1 MERSIP
7 NGSAVVAVHGPRATV
22 ARPPA
27 YGIGARGGSGTL
39 DREDG
44 LGANAIAHAG
54 RPLRPLRGHGHHQ
67 GRVLLVEDEP
77 DQAAI
82 LEAVLRHE
90 GLDVV
95 VTASG
100 EQALDVHQRT
110 PADVLV
116 TDLNLPGM
124 TGVDLMRRLAPPF
137 APDAP
142 EPKLPP
148 PAIVVVTGGGTVC
161 TAVEALKLGAAD
173 YLQKPLDPA
182 RLVSLIRELLAS
194 DNVREA
200 EGDDDEAPGGAL
212 VFEGMVGG
220 SRRMREVFNRIDR
233 VAGTTAP
240 VLVVGESGTGKELVA
255 RAIHARSRRHAGP
268 FVPVHTGAI
277 PRELTGSE
285 LFGHEKGSF
294 TGAFAAAEG
303 KFEAAAGG
311 TVFLDEVGTMDSA
324 VQVSLLRVL
333 ETYRFTRVG
342 GRKEIEADV
351 RIVAATNK
359 DLLDL
364 VDDAIFREDLY
375 YRLNVFTVTLPPLRE
390 REEDILPIAER
401 FLVKYAKRY
410 GTPARRLSVAA
421 VERLYHHDWPGNVR
435 ELRNVVEQTALFA
448 TTEVV
453 SAEEIQLGQGRIER
467 RPRRGHEATA
477 PPPPAPAGPGEGG
490 PAQVDAPR
498 IHEER
503 PPPPPPGG
511 PSFAPRPPSSPAAND
526 AGSARAGTTP
536 VPSSYEQ
543 VARSAPFSA
552 QNGVPFPRPPPA
564 SPFGASEP
572 CPAPRAPLESYPG
585 AHAAPVLVS
594 SVPSSFPPGAQAPRP
609 PADSLHDGVTNGA
622 RPSPSPPPAHDP
634 EPPRDAEADHPLV
647 LRLPVGT
654 RLADA
659 ERRLILLT
667 LEAVRGNKQRAA
679 RVLGISRR
687 GLYSKLQAYGEH
699 VSNQDAQEPPEAT
712 EAAEE
717 APASSQPAPPV
728 PDPPGAP
735 SAPSAEDG
743 PTLPVGAAPPDPCV
757 DEGPTLPTGLPF
769 VDPDPVPGDA
779 AGAMS
784 GGFHDG
790 PPPRAPQNPE
800 TTLPPED
807 PGHAPVGPP
816 PGEPSTLP

>member
-1 MERSIP
+1 MS
-7 NGSAVVAVHGPRATV
+7 
-22 ARPPA
+22 
-27 YGIGARGGSGTL
+27 
-39 DREDG
+39 
-44 LGANAIAHAG
+44 
-54 RPLRPLRGHGHHQ
+54 RPLRSLRGHHPPHQ

-95 VTASG
+95 VAASG
-100 EQALDVHQRT
+100 EQALDIHQRT

-124 TGVDLMRRLAPPF
+124 TGVDLMKRLAPIE
-137 APDAP
+137 AQEAP
-142 EPKLPP
+142 EPKQPP
-148 PAIVVVTGGGTVC
+148 PAVVVVTGGGTVN

-200 EGDDDEAPGGAL
+200 DNDDDDAPGGTL

-220 SRRMREVFNRIDR
+220 SRRMREVFARIDR
-233 VAGTTAP
+233 VAGTMAP

-255 RAIHARSRRHAGP
+255 RAIHMRSRRRNGP

-277 PRELTGSE
+277 PRELIGSE

-364 VDDAIFREDLY
+364 VDEAVFREDLY

-390 REEDILPIAER
+390 REEDIRPIAER

-410 GTPARRLSVAA
+410 GTPARRLSDAA
-421 VERLYHHDWPGNVR
+421 VERLLHHDWPGNVR

-448 TTEVV
+448 SSEIVG
-453 SAEEIQLGQGRIER
+453 EGDIQLGQGRIER
-467 RPRRGHEATA
+467 RPRRGHDAPAPAPAAQPAGEMDATVEQTMPGARTNAAIAQAAAEYRAAHGPTPVAVVQAGGEAAHPSVPPPPMNGNGGPSSQPPATLPPNQVQA
-477 PPPPAPAGPGEGG
+477 RPPEPPPAPA
-490 PAQVDAPR
+490 
-498 IHEER
+498 HEPE
-503 PPPPPPGG
+503 
-511 PSFAPRPPSSPAAND
+511 AA
-526 AGSARAGTTP
+526 R
-536 VPSSYEQ
+536 E
-543 VARSAPFSA
+543 
-552 QNGVPFPRPPPA
+552 
-564 SPFGASEP
+564 
-572 CPAPRAPLESYPG
+572 
-585 AHAAPVLVS
+585 
-594 SVPSSFPPGAQAPRP
+594 
-609 PADSLHDGVTNGA
+609 AD
-622 RPSPSPPPAHDP
+622 R
-634 EPPRDAEADHPLV
+634 DHPLV

-659 ERRLILLT
+659 ERKLILLT

-679 RVLGISRR
+679 RVLGIGRR

-699 VSNQDAQEPPEAT
+699 VGSQEAQEP
-712 EAAEE
+712 AEQAETADE
-717 APASSQPAPPV
+717 APSSRPV
-728 PDPPGAP
+728 
-735 SAPSAEDG
+735 AEPNG
-743 PTLPVGAAPPDPCV
+743 
-757 DEGPTLPTGLPF
+757 ESEE
-769 VDPDPVPGDA
+769 
-779 AGAMS
+779 M
-784 GGFHDG
+784 
-790 PPPRAPQNPE
+790 PRC
-800 TTLPPED
+800 
-807 PGHAPVGPP
+807 
-816 PGEPSTLP
+816 

>member
-1 MERSIP
+1 M
-7 NGSAVVAVHGPRATV
+7 
-22 ARPPA
+22 
-27 YGIGARGGSGTL
+27 
-39 DREDG
+39 
-44 LGANAIAHAG
+44 
-54 RPLRPLRGHGHHQ
+54 
-67 GRVLLVEDEP
+67 LLVEDEP

-95 VTASG
+95 VAASG
-100 EQALDVHQRT
+100 EQALDIHQRT

-124 TGVDLMRRLAPPF
+124 TGVDLMKRLAPLE
-137 APDAP
+137 AHEAP
-142 EPKLPP
+142 EPKQPP
-148 PAIVVVTGGGTVC
+148 PAVVVVTGGGTVN

-182 RLVSLIRELLAS
+182 RLVSLIRELLSS

-200 EGDDDEAPGGAL
+200 DGDDDEAPGGSL

-220 SRRMREVFNRIDR
+220 SRRMREVFSRIDR
-233 VAGTTAP
+233 VAGTMAP

-255 RAIHARSRRHAGP
+255 RAIHMRSRRRNGP

-277 PRELTGSE
+277 PRELIGSE

-364 VDDAIFREDLY
+364 VDEAVFREDLY

-390 REEDILPIAER
+390 RDDDIRPIAER
-401 FLVKYAKRY
+401 FLVKYARRY
-410 GTPARRLSVAA
+410 GTAARRLSEGA
-421 VERLYHHDWPGNVR
+421 VERLLHHDWPGNVR

-448 TTEVV
+448 TSETV
-453 SAEEIQLGQGRIER
+453 AADDIQLGQGRIER
-467 RPRRGHEATA
+467 RPRRGHEPAGVTHAPPAEGEAAIDRSPAPSPIEAPRASAGTTPLPGVEPATTSA
-477 PPPPAPAGPGEGG
+477 PSTNGVPSSRPAPTVPPPPAPVRAAE
-490 PAQVDAPR
+490 PAPVEA
-498 IHEER
+498 E
-503 PPPPPPGG
+503 
-511 PSFAPRPPSSPAAND
+511 PARD
-526 AGSARAGTTP
+526 AG
-536 VPSSYEQ
+536 
-543 VARSAPFSA
+543 
-552 QNGVPFPRPPPA
+552 
-564 SPFGASEP
+564 
-572 CPAPRAPLESYPG
+572 
-585 AHAAPVLVS
+585 
-594 SVPSSFPPGAQAPRP
+594 
-609 PADSLHDGVTNGA
+609 
-622 RPSPSPPPAHDP
+622 
-634 EPPRDAEADHPLV
+634 DHPLV

-659 ERRLILLT
+659 ERKLILLT

-699 VSNQDAQEPPEAT
+699 IGGHEAPEPVEAADEPPPSHP
-712 EAAEE
+712 
-717 APASSQPAPPV
+717 PA
-728 PDPPGAP
+728 
-735 SAPSAEDG
+735 
-743 PTLPVGAAPPDPCV
+743 
-757 DEGPTLPTGLPF
+757 
-769 VDPDPVPGDA
+769 
-779 AGAMS
+779 
-784 GGFHDG
+784 
-790 PPPRAPQNPE
+790 
-800 TTLPPED
+800 D
-807 PGHAPVGPP
+807 PGV
-816 PGEPSTLP
+816 EPDELPRCP

>member
-1 MERSIP
+1 M
-7 NGSAVVAVHGPRATV
+7 
-22 ARPPA
+22 
-27 YGIGARGGSGTL
+27 
-39 DREDG
+39 
-44 LGANAIAHAG
+44 
-54 RPLRPLRGHGHHQ
+54 
-67 GRVLLVEDEP
+67 VEDEP

-95 VTASG
+95 VAASG
-100 EQALDVHQRT
+100 EQALDIHQRT

-124 TGVDLMRRLAPPF
+124 TGVDLMRRLAPP
-137 APDAP
+137 DEAP
-142 EPKLPP
+142 EPKQPP
-148 PAIVVVTGGGTVC
+148 PAVVVVTGGGTVN

-200 EGDDDEAPGGAL
+200 DGDEDEAAHGAL
-212 VFEGMVGG
+212 IFEGMVGG
-220 SRRMREVFNRIDR
+220 SRRMREVFARIDR
-233 VAGTTAP
+233 VAGTMAP

-255 RAIHARSRRHAGP
+255 RAIHMRSRRRNGP

-277 PRELTGSE
+277 PRELIGSE

-364 VDDAIFREDLY
+364 VDDAVFREDLY

-390 REEDILPIAER
+390 REEDIRPIAER

-410 GTPARRLSVAA
+410 GTPARRLSESAL
-421 VERLYHHDWPGNVR
+421 ERLYQHDWPGNVR

-448 TTEVV
+448 TNEVV
-453 SAEEIQLGQGRIER
+453 SADDIQLGQGRIER
-467 RPRRGHEATA
+467 RPRSRTHQDVPVPAPSHPSATESPLPLPSESPPPPEARAAAAAPLASAPYAAAA
-477 PPPPAPAGPGEGG
+477 PPP
-490 PAQVDAPR
+490 
-498 IHEER
+498 
-503 PPPPPPGG
+503 
-511 PSFAPRPPSSPAAND
+511 
-526 AGSARAGTTP
+526 
-536 VPSSYEQ
+536 
-543 VARSAPFSA
+543 
-552 QNGVPFPRPPPA
+552 GVPGDARLP
-564 SPFGASEP
+564 
-572 CPAPRAPLESYPG
+572 
-585 AHAAPVLVS
+585 
-594 SVPSSFPPGAQAPRP
+594 
-609 PADSLHDGVTNGA
+609 VTNGG
-622 RPSPSPPPAHDP
+622 PPPMPPLHASADGTGPHAALGPHGYEPGPAVAFDAGKP
-634 EPPRDAEADHPLV
+634 PPRPAMPSTPDADADRGGAADHPLV

-659 ERRLILLT
+659 ERKLILLT

-699 VSNQDAQEPPEAT
+699 VGSQEAPEPT
-712 EAAEE
+712 EPSEQGDE
-717 APASSQPAPPV
+717 APASSPHGSEATEV
-728 PDPPGAP
+728 EA
-735 SAPSAEDG
+735 
-743 PTLPVGAAPPDPCV
+743 T
-757 DEGPTLPTGLPF
+757 DE
-769 VDPDPVPGDA
+769 
-779 AGAMS
+779 M
-784 GGFHDG
+784 
-790 PPPRAPQNPE
+790 PRCP
-800 TTLPPED
+800 
-807 PGHAPVGPP
+807 
-816 PGEPSTLP
+816 

>member
-1 MERSIP
+1 M
-7 NGSAVVAVHGPRATV
+7 RA
-22 ARPPA
+22 
-27 YGIGARGGSGTL
+27 
-39 DREDG
+39 
-44 LGANAIAHAG
+44 
-54 RPLRPLRGHGHHQ
+54 GHPSHQ

-95 VTASG
+95 VAQSG
-100 EQALDVHQRT
+100 EQALDIHQRT

-124 TGVDLMRRLAPPF
+124 TGVDLMKRLAPPTPARPF
-137 APDAP
+137 GETSSHESP
-142 EPKLPP
+142 EPKQPP
-148 PAIVVVTGGGTVC
+148 PAVVVVTGGGTVN

-182 RLVSLIRELLAS
+182 RLVSLIRELLSS

-200 EGDDDEAPGGAL
+200 DGDDDDAPGGSL

-220 SRRMREVFNRIDR
+220 SRRMREVFARIDR
-233 VAGTTAP
+233 VAGTMAP

-255 RAIHARSRRHAGP
+255 RAIHMRSRRRNGP

-277 PRELTGSE
+277 PRELIGSE

-364 VDDAIFREDLY
+364 VDEGVFREDLY

-390 REEDILPIAER
+390 REEDIRPIAER

-410 GTPARRLSVAA
+410 GTAARRLSDAA
-421 VERLYHHDWPGNVR
+421 VDRLLQHDWPGNVR

-448 TTEVV
+448 SSEIVGE
-453 SAEEIQLGQGRIER
+453 ADIQLGQGRIER
-467 RPRRGHEATA
+467 RPRRGHETHAPAPAPAPAEGEAQAEAARQPAAGAPPHGEQPYRPPMGSSSGTPIPGA
-477 PPPPAPAGPGEGG
+477 EPPHPTVPPPPANGAAPAS
-490 PAQVDAPR
+490 Q
-498 IHEER
+498 
-503 PPPPPPGG
+503 
-511 PSFAPRPPSSPAAND
+511 
-526 AGSARAGTTP
+526 
-536 VPSSYEQ
+536 
-543 VARSAPFSA
+543 
-552 QNGVPFPRPPPA
+552 PPA
-564 SPFGASEP
+564 TLPPVAP
-572 CPAPRAPLESYPG
+572 PPRAPEPPPM
-585 AHAAPVLVS
+585 AAPEPDV
-594 SVPSSFPPGAQAPRP
+594 GREPRE
-609 PADSLHDGVTNGA
+609 V
-622 RPSPSPPPAHDP
+622 
-634 EPPRDAEADHPLV
+634 ADHPLV

-659 ERRLILLT
+659 ERKLILLT

-699 VSNQDAQEPPEAT
+699 VGSQ
-712 EAAEE
+712 E
-717 APASSQPAPPV
+717 APEPAEPS
-728 PDPPGAP
+728 DSADDAP
-735 SAPSAEDG
+735 SS
-743 PTLPVGAAPPDPCV
+743 
-757 DEGPTLPTGLPF
+757 
-769 VDPDPVPGDA
+769 
-779 AGAMS
+779 
-784 GGFHDG
+784 
-790 PPPRAPQNPE
+790 R
-800 TTLPPED
+800 
-807 PGHAPVGPP
+807 P
-816 PGEPSTLP
+816 PGENGIEPEEGPRLS